1 MNSAHS
7 NYSTLTSFEFW
18 DHIFPKRVFLVQ
30 NRQSSYHNWILHI
43 RLRLGSKFQLK
54 MTILIFWQVCPKLV
68 FQKIA
73 LLFVSMVITYF
84 INLIRKVANR
94 HNNTSV
100 SILLLVA
107 ETIRNA
113 ENIYFAKRITFEIN
127 LSNYHF
133 IWTVEHRSVPS
144 IFNT

>member
-1 MNSAHS
+1 M
-7 NYSTLTSFEFW
+7 
-18 DHIFPKRVFLVQ
+18 
-30 NRQSSYHNWILHI
+30 
-43 RLRLGSKFQLK
+43 
-54 MTILIFWQVCPKLV
+54 V

-100 SILLLVA
+100 SILLVA
-107 ETIRNA
+107 ETLRNA
-113 ENIYFAKRITFEIN
+113 DNIYFAKKITFDIN
-127 LSNYHF
+127 LPNYHF
-133 IWTVEHRSVPS
+133 IWIVEHRSVPS